1 MNNKFWTIAGT
12 IIGFLSLLFAGI
24 SFYLNREKETSLE
37 VKRVSDIELTKPL
50 KVQGLSSTYIYI

>member
-24 SFYLNREKETSLE
+24 SFYLNREKETSL
-37 VKRVSDIELTKPL
+37 
-50 KVQGLSSTYIYI
+50 